1 MTMFFCTFANGA
13 CFTDAA
19 GVNLPVRDRIR
30 QVTNDVLGAELKD
43 DHASGPDRVMQV
55 RCISDEAALMMKLTF
70 INLPVVFVADH
81 QVRTQ
86 PVS

>member
-1 MTMFFCTFANGA
+1 MTTFFCTFSNDA

-19 GVNLPVRDRIR
+19 GVNVPIRDRIR

-55 RCISDEAALMMKLTF
+55 RCTSDEAALTMKLTF
-70 INLPVVFVADH
+70 INLPVVFVADRP
-81 QVRTQ
+81 VRTQ
-86 PVS
+86 VVN